1 MGLFGK
7 KKGKPLAGE
16 AESTPRKSQSSKRQS
31 SSRKSKNG
39 RKSSSKQPVEQPPS
53 MELIPEYVKSLATAA
68 DFASEEAASAL
79 RALFALSEHNNN
91 ASTSSNREEL
101 VHAAE
106 GQVVPTLLDF
116 LRRSDRNSSEQ
127 YLALLVLNNVSIP
140 AENKKM
146 IAVDCGGAHI
156 LSRLL
161 CEDPSCHLMAIILV
175 NLTFADA
182 ELRRDLVS
190 PASTTQL
197 VDALAYAL
205 IVATSSPE
213 IMETLPHPT
222 NSQFNPR
229 DLLAATMT
237 ELKKSDSMFSYFNI
251 STQQFPE
258 TARWCLCAIKNLTRP
273 SKDPLAAHAVIDTGI
288 IPLILRIVTINR
300 NGEESAGSS
309 SVTPKASEPLEEN
322 PEKVSDSNNPMD
334 WEANSM
340 QDAALFSLLNL
351 STTHPAR
358 HYLKEVDAVHVLSM
372 IADFPT
378 TNNGTLQSSDPQKAN
393 QDFQCLKARM
403 ALAYLV
409 GGEGH
414 YGQSKSRG
422 SSFPGHPDESVLL
435 IMANEAAQLEELLS
449 NTLHQRAKEGPGG
462 YSAATFTIKGVLFGI
477 RCLLTNTLNQNA
489 IATTCGVKLNCLLM
503 KALAQHAIQRVLTID
518 AEAAEHA
525 AFSLYLLSSFGFSI
539 PFLANNFVGDARLAE
554 KVLTSYLHMENITP
568 AGQHAADQV
577 LLRLPYLKYTEN
589 PTEDEKFVVFD
600 GSGKDE
606 SLAWDYDFDEELL
619 QVTGNIMVE
628 KRICGAEPMDVIFN
642 RPILRR
648 RAPKKNQELT
658 WEDQNAVTVYPN
670 ALLAVQDLSF
680 GSTKV
685 RHIDAIDDI
694 LIANNIANSANGE
707 KTESY
712 NYMWN
717 WQDTAEEMARLQ
729 QGKQSQSSLKG
740 FLTKMK
746 SNTMSKS
753 KSDDGPFSIFGL
765 KCGPICASDNVLDDE
780 TLSTLETRQSQ
791 KKSF

>member
-1 MGLFGK
+1 
-7 KKGKPLAGE
+7 
-16 AESTPRKSQSSKRQS
+16 
-31 SSRKSKNG
+31 
-39 RKSSSKQPVEQPPS
+39 
-53 MELIPEYVKSLATAA
+53 
-68 DFASEEAASAL
+68 
-79 RALFALSEHNNN
+79 
-91 ASTSSNREEL
+91 
-101 VHAAE
+101 
-106 GQVVPTLLDF
+106 
-116 LRRSDRNSSEQ
+116 
-127 YLALLVLNNVSIP
+127 VLNNVSIP
-140 AENKKM
+140 VENKKM

-190 PASTTQL
+190 PASPTQL

-205 IVATSSPE
+205 IVATASPE
-213 IMETLPHPT
+213 IMETLPLPT

-237 ELKKSDSMFSYFNI
+237 ELKKSDSMFAYFNT
-251 STQQFPE
+251 SNQQFPE

-273 SKDPLAAHAVIDTGI
+273 SKDPLAAHAVIDTGVV
-288 IPLILRIVTINR
+288 PLILRIVIVNR
-300 NGEESAGSS
+300 SGEESAGSS
-309 SVTPKASEPLEEN
+309 NATPKPSEPLEQNSAEA
-322 PEKVSDSNNPMD
+322 DFNNPMG

-378 TNNGTLQSSDPQKAN
+378 TNNSAVPQSEDADPQVAN

-435 IMANEAAQLEELLS
+435 IMASEAAQLEELLS

-462 YSAATFTIKGVLFGI
+462 YSAATFTVKGVLFGI
-477 RCLLTNTLNQNA
+477 RCLLTNNLNQNTFS
-489 IATTCGVKLNCLLM
+489 TTCGVKLNCLLM

-525 AFSLYLLSSFGFSI
+525 AFSLYLLSSFGFSS
-539 PFLANNFVGDARLAE
+539 PFLTTNFEGDARLAE

-577 LLRLPYLKYTEN
+577 LLRLPYLKYTQN
-589 PTEDEKFVVFD
+589 PADDEKFVVFD

-619 QVTGNIMVE
+619 QATQNIMVE
-628 KRICGAEPMDVIFN
+628 KRICGAEPMDVIFG

-658 WEDQNAVTVYPN
+658 WEDQSAVTVYPN

-717 WQDTAEEMARLQ
+717 WQDTAEQMARLQ
-729 QGKQSQSSLKG
+729 QSKQGQSSLKG

-746 SNTMSKS
+746 SNTISKT